1 MPELPEIQTLSTQL
15 ASCLPGRSIQHVSTR
30 QPKSLNLPPEEFAQR
45 AAGPVTIVRRIGKSV
60 VATVPQGSV
69 WIHLGVNGQ
78 LLLIAPSA
86 EAPSD
91 PVVSIEL
98 DDGSHLF
105 LQRIFMGHAHFFD
118 SSETVKREATFGLDP
133 LSEGFTAEALGA
145 KLRKKP
151 KASIKQ
157 VLMDQAMVAGIGNA
171 YADEVLAA
179 AHVHPLRATATL
191 SPEEIERIV
200 TESRKVLLESVSLG
214 GDNDYTDL
222 YGARGRFSTR
232 VHNQSGCWYC
242 GSCVEQTKVGGRTTY
257 FCPACQPA
265 G

>member
-15 ASCLPGRSIQHVSTR
+15 ASFLPGRAIQQVSTR
-30 QPKSLNLPPEEFAQR
+30 QPKALNLPAEAFAER
-45 AAGPVTIVRRIGKSV
+45 AAGPITTVRRIGKSV
-60 VATVPQGSV
+60 VASVPQGSV

-86 EAPSD
+86 ESPMD
-91 PVVSIEL
+91 PVVSMEL
-98 DDGSHLF
+98 DDGSHLV
-105 LQRIFMGHAHFFD
+105 LQRIFMGHAHFLD
-118 SSETVKREATFGLDP
+118 SSETAKREATFGLDP
-133 LSEGFTAEALGA
+133 LSEGFTSEALGE

-151 KASIKQ
+151 KTPIKQ

-191 SPEEIERIV
+191 STEEIARIV
-200 TESRKVLLESVSLG
+200 TESQKFLTESVSLG

-222 YGARGRFSTR
+222 YGVRGRFSTR

-257 FCPACQPA
+257 FCPACQPV